1 MLDIYIKSKLIKRK
15 KEILFVLSR
24 ANKNL
29 VGAIFNMTNAH
40 NFFAINRLYID
51 KTILFSKIINQN
63 NKKIS
68 L

>member
-40 NFFAINRLYID
+40 NFFAIN
-51 KTILFSKIINQN
+51 N
-63 NKKIS
+63 
-68 L
+68 